1 MSGVRE
7 WYQQCFSKK
16 NRKYFSVGVFSKI
29 VILYAKRNKSGWQN
43 EVFLSA
49 LLYQSFPR
57 VPTLPPPPQG
67 DSNEDVGRLTFS
79 SF

>member
-16 NRKYFSVGVFSKI
+16 NRKYFSAGVFSKI

-57 VPTLPPPPQG
+57 VPTLPPPPPLRGILMRTSG
-67 DSNEDVGRLTFS
+67 D
-79 SF
+79 

>member
-1 MSGVRE
+1 MNGTNNVF
-7 WYQQCFSKK
+7 QKK
-16 NRKYFSVGVFSKI
+16 NRKYFSAGVFSKI

-49 LLYQSFPR
+49 LLYQSFLR
-57 VPTLPPPPQG
+57 VPTLPTPQG